1 MDASVS
7 PFAFLL
13 PIRLW
18 DVSDEHRKLML
29 NAAVNSV
36 LMVSHKALI
45 HRREMPPDGHR
56 FPPLNSETPTGRRH
70 GSSADILLTDQGPL
84 WLMVDR

>member
-36 LMVSHKALI
+36 LMVSHKACT
-45 HRREMPPDGHR
+45 RESKTEFDRGQTGHFQR
-56 FPPLNSETPTGRRH
+56 SYVLV
-70 GSSADILLTDQGPL
+70 SSVG
-84 WLMVDR
+84 M